1 LAQPGPSVVSGYSGY
16 SSGQTKA
23 FFFKILA
30 AEEKPLIIINSKVEN

>member
-1 LAQPGPSVVSGYSGY
+1 LAQPGPSVVSGY

-30 AEEKPLIIINSKVEN
+30 AEEKPLIIIVR